1 MKLKTIAFLLSIFI
15 GIQLNAQQ
23 KYSKV
28 RVFADKQE
36 TTKIKQ
42 LGIDLENISGKPGI
56 FIDME
61 LSENEIKKLSDN
73 NIKYEVLINDMS
85 KFYRERYEKSALK
98 NKSSLKGIN
107 YETPVNFNFGSMGGF
122 LTLDEVMA
130 ELDDMTTQYPN
141 LITAKFT
148 IGNTQTIEGRYIY
161 AIKIS
166 DNPNVN
172 EDEPEVL
179 YTSLIHARE
188 PESMQQLIWYMWYLL
203 ENYGT
208 NDEITYLVDNLQMYF
223 VPVINPDSYEY
234 NHTTDP
240 SGGGMWRKNKRDN
253 NGGGGFNEY
262 YDGVDLNRN
271 FGYNWGFDNAGSSPD
286 ETSQTYR
293 GTSAFS
299 EPETQIIRN
308 FTNEHEFLLAHNHH
322 TYSNL
327 IIIPWGY
334 QEGLHAPDD
343 DFLRTSAN
351 FMASENG
358 YTVGQGWE
366 ILYVVNGD
374 ANDWMYGEQVSK
386 PKIMAYTQETGGGTD
401 GFWPSQSRI
410 IPLCEESYLSN
421 LYLARFAT
429 SFAELTDKS
438 PNYINKTGYL
448 KFNLK
453 RMGLSGDGEYTLA
466 ITPDNSVFSSVGN
479 ALNINLASALEDKT
493 DSISYSL
500 SNDISYGDEF
510 SYTVTVTSGNYSVSK
525 EFTKSYFETEI
536 IIEDSGDD
544 LNNWTST
551 NWTVTDAT
559 YNSPNNS
566 ITDSE
571 GGNYSDNTNSSI
583 TLTNPIDLTD
593 VQNPQL
599 SFFAKWSIENNWD
612 YVQLL
617 ISTNNGSTWVPVT
630 TNHTNIGTG
639 SFQPTGEPLF
649 DASSSWIENYVDLNP
664 YINQSIKFRFELH
677 SDGGVTADGFYFD
690 DFSISSVLPEPSIIT
705 KNKTKSFKVYPNPS
719 NGDFY
724 VELKDISNAN
734 IIITDIAGKILYN
747 KQNIKQST
755 YNFQNYSKGIYFI
768 TLKSNNFAE
777 TIKLILK

>member
-253 NGGGGFNEY
+253 NGGGFSEY

-271 FGYNWGFDNAGSSPD
+271 WGYNWGFDNAGSSPD

-544 LNNWTST
+544 LNNWTSA

>member
-1 MKLKTIAFLLSIFI
+1 MKLKTIAFLFSIFI

-28 RVFADKQE
+28 RVFANKQE

-56 FIDME
+56 FIDIE
-61 LSENEIKKLSDN
+61 LSENEIKKISDN
-73 NIKYEVLINDMS
+73 NIKYKVLINDMS
-85 KFYRERYEKSALK
+85 KFYRERYDKSALK

-122 LTLDEVMA
+122 LTLDEVMT

-141 LITAKFT
+141 LISAKYT

-188 PESMQQLIWYMWYLL
+188 PQSMQQLIWYMWYLL

-208 NDEITYLVDNLQMYF
+208 NDEITYLVNNLQMYF

-234 NHTTDP
+234 NHSTDP
-240 SGGGMWRKNKRDN
+240 NGGGMWRKNKRDN
-253 NGGGGFNEY
+253 NGGGFSEY

-271 FGYNWGFDNAGSSPD
+271 WGYNWGFDNDGSSPD
-286 ETSQTYR
+286 ESSQTYR

-299 EPETQIIRN
+299 EPETQIIRD

-334 QEGLHAPDD
+334 QDGLHAPDD

-386 PKIMAYTQETGGGTD
+386 PKIMAYTQETGGYSD

-429 SFAELTDKS
+429 AFAELTDKS

-453 RMGLSGDGEYTLA
+453 RMGLSGDGEYTIT
-466 ITPDNSVFSSVGN
+466 ITPDNSVFSSLGN
-479 ALNINLASALEDKT
+479 ALNINLASALEEKT

-500 SNDISYGDEF
+500 SNDISYGNEF
-510 SYTVTVTSGNYSVSK
+510 SYTVTVTSGTYSVSK

-536 IIEDSGDD
+536 IIEDSGDN
-544 LNNWTST
+544 LNNWTSA

-583 TLTNPIDLTD
+583 TLINPINLTD
-593 VQNPQL
+593 VLNPQL

-630 TNHTNIGTG
+630 TNHTNTGTG

-649 DASSSWIENYVDLNP
+649 DASSSWVENYVDLTP
-664 YINQSIKFRFELH
+664 YINQSVKFRFELH

-719 NGDFY
+719 TGNFY
-724 VELKDISNAN
+724 VELNDISNAN
-734 IIITDIAGKILYN
+734 ILITDIAGKILYN